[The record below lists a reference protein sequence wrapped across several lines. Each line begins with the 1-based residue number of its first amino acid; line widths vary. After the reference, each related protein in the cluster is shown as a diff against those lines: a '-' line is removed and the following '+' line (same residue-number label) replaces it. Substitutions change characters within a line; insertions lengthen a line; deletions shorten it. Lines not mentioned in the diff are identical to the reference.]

1 MARGKHFKRLKKT
14 HKFIIFILLIVIA
27 VSIIY
32 IANYYSDKEEVV
44 QESEILN
51 TIEIDET
58 QITPEKTE
66 RMLQVEE
73 LSKENSDIVGWIEIE
88 GTNINYPVLQGED
101 NNFYMNRNF
110 QKEES
115 VYGSLFLDADFD
127 WNNPSSN
134 LLIYG
139 HNIQDGSMFHN
150 LLNYADEEYYKE
162 HPNIRFTT
170 AKEDVTYEI
179 IAAFRSRVYYK
190 SEQDV
195 FRYYYFVNP
204 ESKEEYDEFVENAKE
219 ASLYDTGKTAEYG
232 DQLITL
238 STCSYHTEDGRFA
251 VVGRKVEE

>member
-32 IANYYSDKEEVV
+32 IANYYSDKEELV

-66 RMLQVEE
+66 RMLQIEE

-170 AKEDVTYEI
+170 AEEDATYEI

>member
-170 AKEDVTYEI
+170 AEEDATYEI

-195 FRYYYFVNP
+195 LRYYNFVNP
-204 ESKEEYDEFVENAKE
+204 ESKEEYDELV
-219 ASLYDTGKTAEYG
+219 
-232 DQLITL
+232 
-238 STCSYHTEDGRFA
+238 
-251 VVGRKVEE
+251 

>member
-66 RMLQVEE
+66 RMLQIEE

-150 LLNYADEEYYKE
+150 LLNYADEEYYKK

-170 AKEDVTYEI
+170 AEEDATYEI

>member
-32 IANYYSDKEEVV
+32 IANYYSDKEELV

-150 LLNYADEEYYKE
+150 LLNYADEEYYKK

-170 AKEDVTYEI
+170 AEEDATYEI

>member
-73 LSKENSDIVGWIEIE
+73 LRKENSDIVGWIEIE

-170 AKEDVTYEI
+170 AEEDATYEI

>member
-170 AKEDVTYEI
+170 AEEDATYEI

-232 DQLITL
+232 DQLLTL
-238 STCSYHTEDGRFA
+238 STCEYSQEDGRFVIVA
-251 VVGRKVEE
+251 RKLEI

>member
-170 AKEDVTYEI
+170 AEEDATYEI

>member
-1 MARGKHFKRLKKT
+1 MARGEHFKRLKKT

-170 AKEDVTYEI
+170 AEEDATYEI